1 MNINIKSSILKTAS
15 RLLCEQV
22 TNGNC
27 LMDTK
32 VRDNGN
38 IIEWHLANGDVIEVI
53 NNVDYST
60 GLALTP
66 STSICHW
73 RDGDCLSEQMFINDQ
88 PTY

>member
-27 LMDTK
+27 LVDTK

-38 IIEWHLANGDVIEVI
+38 IIEWHLANGDIIEII

-60 GLALTP
+60 GLVLTP
-66 STSICHW
+66 TTSICYWH
-73 RDGDCLSEQMFINDQ
+73 DGDIITEECFLTHR
-88 PTY
+88 P

>member
-1 MNINIKSSILKTAS
+1 MNVNIKPSILKTAS

-22 TNGNC
+22 TNGN
-27 LMDTK
+27 
-32 VRDNGN
+32 
-38 IIEWHLANGDVIEVI
+38 IIEWHLANGDIIEVM

-73 RDGDCLSEQMFINDQ
+73 RDDECLSERMFLNDQ

>member
-1 MNINIKSSILKTAS
+1 MNLNIDPTILKTAS

-27 LMDTK
+27 LVDTK

-38 IIEWHLANGDVIEVI
+38 IIEWHLANGDMIEVI

-60 GLALTP
+60 GIALTP
-66 STSICHW
+66 TTSICHW
-73 RDGDCLSEQMFINDQ
+73 RDGDIITEECFLTHR
-88 PTY
+88 P